1 MRNGLSPL
9 FLNAILQV
17 FSNSYNTDVL
27 HATSIEQY
35 CLLVYKFVVM
45 GLEFF
50 ILPLMLF
57 IENHKSLKFNSYHD
71 QFFLPLIIKS
81 RGLSAGVLLFLS
93 KTCLVC
99 S

>member
-9 FLNAILQV
+9 FLNATLRV

-50 ILPLMLF
+50 YF
-57 IENHKSLKFNSYHD
+57 TFDAFY
-71 QFFLPLIIKS
+71 
-81 RGLSAGVLLFLS
+81 
-93 KTCLVC
+93 
-99 S
+99 